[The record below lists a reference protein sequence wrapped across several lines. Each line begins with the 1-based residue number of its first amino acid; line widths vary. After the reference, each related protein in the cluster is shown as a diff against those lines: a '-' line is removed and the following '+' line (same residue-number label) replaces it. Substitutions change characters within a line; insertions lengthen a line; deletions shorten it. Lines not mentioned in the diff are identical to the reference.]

1 MSVSL
6 PLLFFLPL
14 PSRVLA
20 VNENLNL
27 AINAAKSIGL
37 TVVNIGA
44 GDLIEGRPHLV
55 LGLVWQLVKLCLL
68 SKINLKSNPNLI
80 RMLQEGET
88 LEQLLKLP
96 PEKLL
101 LRWLNH
107 HLVLVTRARTL
118 ALSCCCAGCTTIW
131 YSACFALMC
140 LCLALPFD
148 SSFDS
153 ALTRLDLTCDLTR
166 HDLLNTQEIS
176 SRASPRARLS
186 LQCPSANICL
196 PTCSP
201 TTLTYV
207 PG

>member
-1 MSVSL
+1 M
-6 PLLFFLPL
+6 
-14 PSRVLA
+14 LA

-107 HLVLVTRARTL
+107 HLVLVTRAQTP
-118 ALSCCCAGCTTIW
+118 ALRCCCAG
-131 YSACFALMC
+131 
-140 LCLALPFD
+140 
-148 SSFDS
+148 
-153 ALTRLDLTCDLTR
+153 
-166 HDLLNTQEIS
+166 
-176 SRASPRARLS
+176 
-186 LQCPSANICL
+186 
-196 PTCSP
+196 
-201 TTLTYV
+201 
-207 PG
+207 